1 MIDIMEFDEGAYKYG
16 DSNLDEEISKNGI
29 KKTNYKKLKE
39 LIKNMNCLE
48 TQKMFTPDFFD
59 NAEFIRNGIEYCV
72 LPIDEMIEKIKRF
85 QELPFRHI
93 DIKYNAKK
101 KTAIAYV
108 YQECAD
114 TGNDLIRFL
123 SKDDLENYS
132 RG

>member
-1 MIDIMEFDEGAYKYG
+1 MNDLLDFDSGVYKFGTDIVDDYIEMMKNKKMNINEIEF
-16 DSNLDEEISKNGI
+16 I
-29 KKTNYKKLKE
+29 
-39 LIKNMNCLE
+39 IKNMNCLE

-93 DIKYNAKK
+93 EIKYNTKK

-108 YQECAD
+108 YQKCAD

-123 SKDDLENYS
+123 SKDDLAII
-132 RG
+132 RRR